1 MRRVE
6 LWCLEVECEA
16 HTDDRE
22 ESGAVERK
30 QQM

>member
-6 LWCLEVECEA
+6 LQCPEVECEA
-16 HTDDRE
+16 HTDDGE
-22 ESGAVERK
+22 ESGGVERK